1 MEHFYYLSALS
12 AFGTIAGSIPALF
25 IRNLSHLG
33 KDMLLAYSAGVMVA
47 ASTYGLIP
55 SALKL
60 SNFYVLTAGIL
71 LGTVLLTMLERYVPH
86 TDPPHEDTASAIQA
100 SSRILLLM
108 SMTLHNL
115 PEGLSTGISL
125 ANENGQLG
133 AIVSFAIG
141 VQNVPEGF
149 LIALV
154 MASARSRLLKPLLY
168 VCGVTAAEWLAALV
182 GYSFGHTLEFL
193 IPYGLAFAGGAMLY
207 IVYKELIPESHGDGH
222 EIPSTFAFII
232 GTLTMIGLTHWLG

>member
-1 MEHFYYLSALS
+1 MEHYLVLSGLSAL
-12 AFGTIAGSIPALF
+12 GTIVGSLPALL
-25 IRNLSHLG
+25 IRNLSHRG
-33 KDMLLAYSAGVMVA
+33 KDILLAYSAGVMVA

-60 SNFYVLTAGIL
+60 SNLYVLTFGIL
-71 LGTVLLTMLERYVPH
+71 LGTVLLTLLERYIPH
-86 TDPPHEDTASAIQA
+86 TDPVHDADATAVSSA
-100 SSRILLLM
+100 SRMLLIM

-125 ANENGQLG
+125 ADQDPQLG

-141 VQNVPEGF
+141 VQNLPEGF

-154 MASARSRLLKPLLY
+154 FASTQSRMLKPVLY
-168 VCGVTAAEWLAALV
+168 VCGVTAAEWLASLL
-182 GYSFGHTLEFL
+182 GFNFGSELRFL

-207 IVYKELIPESHGDGH
+207 IVYKELIPESHGDGN
-222 EIPSTFAFII
+222 ETPATFAFIF
-232 GTLTMIGLTHWLG
+232 GTLTMIGLTHWLD